1 MRTCSQHFENFGTD
15 ALVIMDHFAQVIGN
29 TFVDTCAA
37 NDPAIA
43 AAAHRD
49 AIQLIPPSIYLSREQ
64 FAAGSLVGVSVLGN
78 RIESTGKLQGI
89 FGSDGLFQN
98 LRIIGNTVQ
107 TKSQHFI
114 SINGLLDGHIEGNI
128 RPDGSY
134 CPIFLGSARIGG
146 NLGDGIVRILGFAG
160 DSYRYAPIEEIV
172 DWRALKAGV
181 VVDVRTRP
189 LLNKDT
195 NLINFQADEF
205 RAAAQKLPTQ
215 SDINAHMR
223 ALKQLALTFGDK
235 L

>member
-1 MRTCSQHFENFGTD
+1 MRTCAQQFEDFGTD
-15 ALVIMDHFAQVIGN
+15 ALVVMDHFAQVIGN

-49 AIQLIPPSIYLSREQ
+49 AIQLIPPSIYLTREQ
-64 FAAGSLVGVSVLGN
+64 FAVGSLVGVSVLGN
-78 RIESTGKLQGI
+78 RIESTGRLQGI

-114 SINGLLDGHIEGNI
+114 SINGLLGGHIEGNI

-146 NLGDGIVRILGFAG
+146 NLGDGSVRILGFAG
-160 DSYRYAPIEEIV
+160 DAYRYAPVEEIV
-172 DWRALKAGV
+172 DWRTLKAGV
-181 VVDVRTRP
+181 VVDVRTKP
-189 LLNKDT
+189 LLNKDI
-195 NLINFQADEF
+195 NLINFHADEF
-205 RAAAQKLPTQ
+205 RAAAQKLHEMT
-215 SDINAHMR
+215 DIKEHMR
-223 ALKQLALTFGDK
+223 AVKLLALKYGDP